1 MLSRVEDVRVFESS
15 EDVIIR
21 SSSRRSYSCHQQLN
35 GVQHQLRN
43 RVTDEQI
50 EVEEDEQLHPQHPY
64 RMRKRVLQQEYE
76 DFNHLEEVDDE
87 MLVPSRKQ
95 ESNRPMEFVFLSS
108 GEIRAREDCPPGLE
122 LPKLQQDHDA
132 KTNRRLEYQTEAY
145 SSEES
150 EEVREYQGQN
160 RRSQRVMK
168 ASRQQVRRQSVARQ
182 RNKRFTCSPSSSSSQ
197 SESSLSKNADVSSD
211 DNESLTSKV
220 SEESQQR
227 LREERAEFQAQ
238 TRRQARN
245 AESRVSEQE
254 RFRVKT
260 PRSSVK
266 RTPTRSLKLDH
277 LRIEEDEMSDH
288 ASDRVRSSH
297 RSASIREEKSP
308 SSDDSR
314 ESRQRPAPLSP
325 VSPLEDT
332 NDVPTRRTKRSPKM
346 EVSHLDSNEP
356 TPKLKSKATSSAT
369 REETTDARLES
380 ELQKEKKRVL
390 EKMTQLLD
398 EQGKNQQLRDRVEA
412 LEAQLAAKESETSN
426 TIREAIREHEVQ
438 TQSIEKKQA
447 ELEEQVRLQEATIAR
462 LKNDK
467 DQLKAAVKQ
476 LKKTASN
483 PPSDQHLDSN
493 KATNLRTELDDM
505 TRVLEDFLAKV
516 ERWKDKTKKELQNCE
531 DMSDLPALLEQK
543 WLKFPQFPGVSARPH
558 KESSGP
564 LSEQQSTPGTEE
576 QDAVLFLKKRL
587 RQREEEL
594 RQTHVKFVELKEICA
609 RQCVRE
615 ADLQNFINEH
625 RLRGNLIIRKNSD
638 TKPNEV
644 ATNQESVPDE
654 HQDERRSANSKL
666 KMISSRGTN
675 TPASYPE
682 DEDNFVNDEY
692 SDNQEDNDE
701 YEEGEE
707 YGYPV
712 RAPKVFVQVGHEG
725 VYEHASSTDSAVAQK
740 LAADRRQGKRKK
752 QQQRVE
758 RIRLVPSPS
767 LAQRY
772 ERVPTP
778 TTTAR
783 RKKCTQQSLPQSS
796 STRPHPDMMGDCP
809 PGCGSRPSFLNRKT
823 PTTARTKTVKR
834 SVSTTTSRG
843 AVGVVRPW
851 M

>member
-43 RVTDEQI
+43 RVTDKQI

-95 ESNRPMEFVFLSS
+95 ESNKPMEFVFLSS

-145 SSEES
+145 SSEE
-150 EEVREYQGQN
+150 VREYQGQN

-168 ASRQQVRRQSVARQ
+168 ASRQQVRRQPVARQ
-182 RNKRFTCSPSSSSSQ
+182 RNTRFASSPSSSSSQ
-197 SESSLSKNADVSSD
+197 SESSLSKDADVSSD

-426 TIREAIREHEVQ
+426 TIREHEVQ

-558 KESSGP
+558 KESSSP

-576 QDAVLFLKKRL
+576 QDDVLFLKKRL

-675 TPASYPE
+675 TPASYHE

-778 TTTAR
+778 TTTTR

-823 PTTARTKTVKR
+823 PTAARTKTVKR

>member
-50 EVEEDEQLHPQHPY
+50 EVEEDKQLHPQHPY
-64 RMRKRVLQQEYE
+64 RMHKRVLQQEYE

-168 ASRQQVRRQSVARQ
+168 ASRQQ
-182 RNKRFTCSPSSSSSQ
+182 
-197 SESSLSKNADVSSD
+197 
-211 DNESLTSKV
+211 
-220 SEESQQR
+220 
-227 LREERAEFQAQ
+227 
-238 TRRQARN
+238 
-245 AESRVSEQE
+245 
-254 RFRVKT
+254 
-260 PRSSVK
+260 
-266 RTPTRSLKLDH
+266 
-277 LRIEEDEMSDH
+277 
-288 ASDRVRSSH
+288 
-297 RSASIREEKSP
+297 
-308 SSDDSR
+308 
-314 ESRQRPAPLSP
+314 
-325 VSPLEDT
+325 
-332 NDVPTRRTKRSPKM
+332 
-346 EVSHLDSNEP
+346 
-356 TPKLKSKATSSAT
+356 
-369 REETTDARLES
+369 
-380 ELQKEKKRVL
+380 KEKKRVL

-398 EQGKNQQLRDRVEA
+398 EQGKNQRLRDRVEA

-531 DMSDLPALLEQK
+531 DMSDLSALLEQK

-558 KESSGP
+558 KESSSP

-675 TPASYPE
+675 TPASYHE

-767 LAQRY
+767 LAQRHDG
-772 ERVPTP
+772 RLS
-778 TTTAR
+778 A
-783 RKKCTQQSLPQSS
+783 
-796 STRPHPDMMGDCP
+796 
-809 PGCGSRPSFLNRKT
+809 
-823 PTTARTKTVKR
+823 
-834 SVSTTTSRG
+834 
-843 AVGVVRPW
+843 W
-851 M
+851 MW

>member
-168 ASRQQVRRQSVARQ
+168 ASRQ
-182 RNKRFTCSPSSSSSQ
+182 
-197 SESSLSKNADVSSD
+197 
-211 DNESLTSKV
+211 
-220 SEESQQR
+220 
-227 LREERAEFQAQ
+227 
-238 TRRQARN
+238 
-245 AESRVSEQE
+245 
-254 RFRVKT
+254 
-260 PRSSVK
+260 
-266 RTPTRSLKLDH
+266 
-277 LRIEEDEMSDH
+277 
-288 ASDRVRSSH
+288 
-297 RSASIREEKSP
+297 
-308 SSDDSR
+308 
-314 ESRQRPAPLSP
+314 
-325 VSPLEDT
+325 
-332 NDVPTRRTKRSPKM
+332 
-346 EVSHLDSNEP
+346 
-356 TPKLKSKATSSAT
+356 
-369 REETTDARLES
+369 
-380 ELQKEKKRVL
+380 QKEKKRVL

-712 RAPKVFVQVGHEG
+712 RAPKVFVQETGETQEATAASRAYSIGTVPEFGAAVRTSAHADYDCTEKKMYPAIIAS
-725 VYEHASSTDSAVAQK
+725 VVVNTASSRHDGRLSA
-740 LAADRRQGKRKK
+740 
-752 QQQRVE
+752 
-758 RIRLVPSPS
+758 
-767 LAQRY
+767 
-772 ERVPTP
+772 
-778 TTTAR
+778 
-783 RKKCTQQSLPQSS
+783 
-796 STRPHPDMMGDCP
+796 
-809 PGCGSRPSFLNRKT
+809 
-823 PTTARTKTVKR
+823 
-834 SVSTTTSRG
+834 
-843 AVGVVRPW
+843 W
-851 M
+851 MW